1 MSVLDDN
8 LLGYT
13 DRVRRWL
20 HELSPDTSFWSDTFI
35 AQQVN
40 ASYRRRCT
48 HLVMAHEGYFTNV
61 ATRDL
66 TANQERYQWPPGLER
81 CLKMEVVRSDGT
93 TVPLERLE
101 RHYAA
106 NASAAV
112 QSGGIDTY
120 GPSFRPIGGGFVLE
134 PAPGA
139 TTVDALRIEYFGL
152 PTQLQVDG
160 DSWHADFPRS
170 LDEICILDATI
181 ACLDSEGLMETG
193 SMRTVARQR
202 SEWEDTWERYIDSKV
217 VSTNKIMPFQPH
229 YQDA

>member
-8 LLGYT
+8 LAGYT

-35 AQQVN
+35 AQQIN

-66 TANQERYQWPPGLER
+66 TADQERYSWPPGLER
-81 CLKMEVVRSDGT
+81 CLKMEIVRSDGT

-101 RHYAA
+101 RHYAT
-106 NASAAV
+106 NSPKN
-112 QSGGIDTY
+112 QNTGIDTY
-120 GPSFRPIGGGFVLE
+120 QPSFRPVGSGFVLE
-134 PAPGA
+134 PPPGE
-139 TTVDALRIEYFGL
+139 TSPNGLRLEYFGL
-152 PTQLQVDG
+152 PTQLQVGG

-170 LDEICILDATI
+170 LDELCILDATI
-181 ACLDSEGLMETG
+181 ACMDSEGLMETG

-202 SEWEDTWERYIDSKV
+202 TEWEDTWERYIDGKII
-217 VSTNKIMPFQPH
+217 STNKIIPFSPH
-229 YQDA
+229 YSDA